1 MDSNFFEN
9 DFFYQIF
16 NINLNKIVLKNF
28 KFFKEFF
35 ENSFKN
41 ILEIF

>member
-1 MDSNFFEN
+1 MDSNFFLN
-9 DFFYQIF
+9 DFFCQIF
-16 NINLNKIVLKNF
+16 NINLDKIVLKKF
-28 KFFKEFF
+28 KFFKDFF